1 MSRLAA
7 SLASRLPD
15 FVGPTRVIADATS
28 LAACEVDGRSPSAIL
43 QPNSAAEIAEILR
56 FASAERLALIPTGG
70 RTHLGIGMP
79 PRHYDL
85 ALDLSRMN
93 RILVYEPRD
102 LTLGIEP
109 GGTCADLD
117 RELRQK
123 GQFLPIAPPFGD
135 RATLGGMVAAGMDSP
150 LRYGYGATRDFLL
163 GVEFVTGEGLISKSG
178 GRVVKNVTGYDLH
191 KLFVGSLGTLGIIT
205 RLNFRTFPLP
215 PRRQMFVIAFDGPS
229 LAFEFC
235 RSLVKSPLDPK
246 VLEILDRGTAA
257 LFQARGVDFLPSGS
271 WIVAVEAA
279 GHESVLARHERD
291 LASISR
297 EARAAG
303 FVSLQES
310 QRERLF
316 ACLSEFPPIALA
328 ANRTAVIFRVSILP
342 SAMPSL
348 LEEIRS
354 LADDHGLTCA
364 ILIRALGVVYVA
376 LLSPEQS
383 PERSLTG
390 ATITLVEPPL
400 EANTRSP
407 LINCS
412 RSMVDLFISQSA
424 LPTIERCPLDVKT
437 ALDVWPPPGTENE
450 IAQRLKRV
458 FDPREILSPG
468 RFRGGI

>member
-1 MSRLAA
+1 MSQLAPSFTSRLAD
-7 SLASRLPD
+7 L
-15 FVGPTRVIADATS
+15 VGPARVIADATS
-28 LAACEVDGRSPSAIL
+28 LAAYEVDASIPSAIL
-43 QPNSAAEIAEILR
+43 QPNSAAEIAEILH
-56 FASAERLALIPTGG
+56 FASAEGLAVLPTGG

-93 RILVYEPRD
+93 RILAYEPRD

-109 GGTCADLD
+109 GVTCADLD

-123 GQFLPIAPPFGD
+123 GQFLPIAPSFGD
-135 RATLGGMVAAGMDSP
+135 RATLGGMVAAGVDTP

-229 LAFEFC
+229 RAFEFC
-235 RSLVKSPLDPK
+235 RALVKSPLDPK
-246 VLEILDRGTAA
+246 VLEVLDRGAA
-257 LFQARGVDFLPSGS
+257 TLFQARGADFLPPDS
-271 WIVAVEAA
+271 WLVAIEAA

-297 EARAAG
+297 EAHAAG
-303 FVSLQES
+303 FVSLEES
-310 QRERLF
+310 QRDQLF
-316 ACLSEFPPIALA
+316 ACLSEFPSIALA
-328 ANRTAVIFRVSILP
+328 AAPAAAIFRVPALP
-342 SAMPSL
+342 SAIPSL
-348 LEEIRS
+348 LEKIRS
-354 LADDHGLTCA
+354 LADDRGLTCG
-364 ILIRALGVVYVA
+364 ILIRALGLVYVA

-383 PERSLTG
+383 P
-390 ATITLVEPPL
+390 VEPPM
-400 EANTRSP
+400 ESPMESKFRSP
-407 LINCS
+407 LLDCS
-412 RSMVDLFISQSA
+412 RSMVDLFISNGV
-424 LPTIERCPLDVKT
+424 LPTIERCPLDIK
-437 ALDVWPPPGTENE
+437 AELDVWPPPGAENE

-468 RFRGGI
+468 RFRGSI

>member
-1 MSRLAA
+1 
-7 SLASRLPD
+7 
-15 FVGPTRVIADATS
+15 
-28 LAACEVDGRSPSAIL
+28 
-43 QPNSAAEIAEILR
+43 
-56 FASAERLALIPTGG
+56 
-70 RTHLGIGMP
+70 MP
-79 PRHYDL
+79 PRQYDL

-93 RILVYEPRD
+93 KILACEPRD

-109 GGTCADLD
+109 GVTCADLA

-135 RATLGGMVAAGMDSP
+135 RATLGGMVAAGVDSP

-191 KLFVGSLGTLGIIT
+191 KLFIGSLGTLGIVT

-215 PRRQMFVIAFDGPS
+215 QFRRMFLIAFDGPS
-229 LAFEFC
+229 RAFEFC
-235 RSLVKSPLDPK
+235 RLLVNSPLDPK
-246 VLEILDRGTAA
+246 VLEVIDPGTAA
-257 LFQARGVDFLPSGS
+257 LFQSRGVDFLPSGS
-271 WIVAVEAA
+271 WLVAIEAA

-297 EARAAG
+297 EAGAAK
-303 FVSLQES
+303 FISLEES
-310 QRERLF
+310 QRDQLF
-316 ACLSEFPPIALA
+316 ACLSEFQSIALA
-328 ANRTAVIFRVSILP
+328 ANRPAVIFRVPILP

-348 LEEIRS
+348 LEKIRS
-354 LADDHGLTCA
+354 VADHHGLAVCHPDSRSWRRLRRASIAGA
-364 ILIRALGVVYVA
+364 IPGE
-376 LLSPEQS
+376 SC
-383 PERSLTG
+383 G
-390 ATITLVEPPL
+390 AIPRGRLMEHKS
-400 EANTRSP
+400 RSP

-412 RSMVDLFISQSA
+412 RSMFDLFISQGA
-424 LPTIERCPLDVKT
+424 LPTIERCPVDVKT
-437 ALDVWPPPGTENE
+437 ALDVWPPPGPENE

>member
-1 MSRLAA
+1 MSQLAP
-7 SLASRLPD
+7 SLSLRLPD
-15 FVGPTRVIADATS
+15 LVGPARVIADATS

-43 QPNSAAEIAEILR
+43 QPDSAAEIAEILR
-56 FASAERLALIPTGG
+56 FASAERLAVIPMGG

-85 ALDLSRMN
+85 AVDLSRMN
-93 RILVYEPRD
+93 KILACEPRD

-109 GGTCADLD
+109 GVTCADLA

-123 GQFLPIAPPFGD
+123 GQFLPIAPPFAD
-135 RATLGGMVAAGMDSP
+135 RATLGGMVAAGVDSP
-150 LRYGYGATRDFLL
+150 LRNGYGATRDFLL

-191 KLFVGSLGTLGIIT
+191 KLFVGSLGTLGIVT

-215 PRRQMFVIAFDGPS
+215 PRRRMFLIAFDS
-229 LAFEFC
+229 ASRAFEFC
-235 RSLVKSPLDPK
+235 RLLVNSPLDPK
-246 VLEILDRGTAA
+246 LLEVIDAGTAA
-257 LFQARGVDFLPSGS
+257 LFQSRGIDFLPTGS
-271 WIVAVEAA
+271 WLVAIEAA

-297 EARAAG
+297 EAGAAA
-303 FVSLQES
+303 FISPDES

-316 ACLSEFPPIALA
+316 ACLAEFPSIALA
-328 ANRTAVIFRVSILP
+328 ANRTAVIFRVPAVP

-348 LEEIRS
+348 LEKIRS
-354 LADDHGLTCA
+354 LTDDHGLSCA

-376 LLSPEQS
+376 LLSPELS
-383 PERSLTG
+383 
-390 ATITLVEPPL
+390 AVEPPV
-400 EANTRSP
+400 EGPIERKTRSL

-412 RSMVDLFISQSA
+412 RSMLDLFISQGA
-424 LPTIERCPLDVKT
+424 LPTIERCPLEIKT
-437 ALDVWPPPGTENE
+437 ALDVWPPPGAENE

>member
-1 MSRLAA
+1 
-7 SLASRLPD
+7 
-15 FVGPTRVIADATS
+15 
-28 LAACEVDGRSPSAIL
+28 
-43 QPNSAAEIAEILR
+43 
-56 FASAERLALIPTGG
+56 
-70 RTHLGIGMP
+70 
-79 PRHYDL
+79 
-85 ALDLSRMN
+85 
-93 RILVYEPRD
+93 
-102 LTLGIEP
+102 
-109 GGTCADLD
+109 
-117 RELRQK
+117 
-123 GQFLPIAPPFGD
+123 
-135 RATLGGMVAAGMDSP
+135 MVAAGMDSP

-163 GVEFVTGEGLISKSG
+163 GIEFATGEGLISKSG

-215 PRRQMFVIAFDGPS
+215 PRRQMFVIAFDAHS
-229 LAFEFC
+229 RAFEFS
-235 RSLVKSPLDPK
+235 RSLVNSPLDPK
-246 VLEILDRGTAA
+246 VLEVLDPGTAA

-271 WIVAVEAA
+271 WLVAVEAA

-297 EARAAG
+297 EAPAAG

-316 ACLSEFPPIALA
+316 ACLSEFPSIALA
-328 ANRTAVIFRVSILP
+328 ANRTAVIFRVPILP

-354 LADDHGLTCA
+354 LADNHGLTCA

-376 LLSPEQS
+376 LLSPEQR
-383 PERSLTG
+383 P
-390 ATITLVEPPL
+390 VEPPL
-400 EANTRSP
+400 EALIEPKTRSP

-412 RSMVDLFISQSA
+412 RSMVDLFISQGA

-437 ALDVWPPPGTENE
+437 VLDVWPPPGTENE

-458 FDPREILSPG
+458 FDPSEILSPG

>member
-1 MSRLAA
+1 MSQLAPSLTSRLAD
-7 SLASRLPD
+7 L
-15 FVGPTRVIADATS
+15 VGPTRVIAEAAS

-56 FASAERLALIPTGG
+56 FASAERLAVIPIGG

-79 PRHYDL
+79 PRQYDL

-93 RILVYEPRD
+93 KVLACEPRD

-109 GGTCADLD
+109 GVTCAVLA

-123 GQFLPIAPPFGD
+123 GQFLPIAPPFDD
-135 RATLGGMVAAGMDSP
+135 RATLGGVVAAGADSP

-215 PRRQMFVIAFDGPS
+215 QLRRIFLIAFDAS
-229 LAFEFC
+229 SRAFEFC
-235 RSLVKSPLDPK
+235 RLLVNSPLDPK
-246 VLEILDRGTAA
+246 VLEVIDSGTAA
-257 LFQARGVDFLPSGS
+257 LFQSRGIDFLPAGS
-271 WIVAVEAA
+271 WLVAIEAA

-297 EARAAG
+297 EAGAAA
-303 FVSLQES
+303 FISLEES
-310 QRERLF
+310 QRDQLF
-316 ACLSEFPPIALA
+316 ACLSEFQSIALA
-328 ANRTAVIFRVSILP
+328 ANRPAVIFRVPILP

-348 LEEIRS
+348 LEKIRS
-354 LADDHGLTCA
+354 LADHHGLTCA
-364 ILIRALGVVYVA
+364 ILVRALGVVYVA

-383 PERSLTG
+383 P
-390 ATITLVEPPL
+390 VESEEL
-400 EANTRSP
+400 TRSA
-407 LINCS
+407 LISCS
-412 RSMVDLFISQSA
+412 RSMVDLFISQGA
-424 LPTIERCPLDVKT
+424 LPAIERCPLDVKA
-437 ALDVWPPPGTENE
+437 ALDVWPPPGPENE

>member
-1 MSRLAA
+1 MSQLAPSLTSRLTD
-7 SLASRLPD
+7 L
-15 FVGPTRVIADATS
+15 VGPTRVIADAAS
-28 LAACEVDGRSPSAIL
+28 LAACEVDSRTPSAIL

-56 FASAERLALIPTGG
+56 FASAERLAVIPLGG

-93 RILVYEPRD
+93 KILVCEPRD
-102 LTLGIEP
+102 LTLGIES
-109 GGTCADLD
+109 GVTCADLAC
-117 RELRQK
+117 ELQQK

-135 RATLGGMVAAGMDSP
+135 RATLGGMVAAGVDSP

-163 GVEFVTGEGLISKSG
+163 GVEFITGEGLVSKSG

-191 KLFVGSLGTLGIIT
+191 KLFVGSLGTLGIVT

-215 PRRQMFVIAFDGPS
+215 PRRQMFATTFDAPS
-229 LAFEFC
+229 RAFEFC
-235 RSLVKSPLDPK
+235 RLLVNSPLDPK
-246 VLEILDRGTAA
+246 VLEVFDPATAA

-271 WIVAVEAA
+271 WLVAIEAA

-297 EARAAG
+297 EAGAAG
-303 FVSLQES
+303 FISLQES
-310 QRERLF
+310 QRDRLF
-316 ACLSEFPPIALA
+316 ACLSEFNSIALA
-328 ANRTAVIFRVSILP
+328 ANRSAVIFRVPILP
-342 SAMPSL
+342 SAMPNL
-348 LEEIRS
+348 LEKIRS
-354 LADDHGLTCA
+354 LADDYNDDHGFTCA
-364 ILIRALGVVYVA
+364 ILVRALGVIYVA

-383 PERSLTG
+383 P
-390 ATITLVEPPL
+390 VES
-400 EANTRSP
+400 NTRSA
-407 LINCS
+407 LISCS
-412 RSMVDLFISQSA
+412 RSMVALFISQGA
-424 LPTIERCPLDVKT
+424 LPAIERCPLDVKA
-437 ALDVWPPPGTENE
+437 ALDVWPPPGPENE

>member
-1 MSRLAA
+1 MSQLAPSLTSRL
-7 SLASRLPD
+7 SDL
-15 FVGPTRVIADATS
+15 VGPTRVIADAAS
-28 LAACEVDGRSPSAIL
+28 LAACEVDSRGPSAIL
-43 QPNSAAEIAEILR
+43 QPDSAAEIAEILR
-56 FASAERLALIPTGG
+56 FASAERLAVIPMGG

-79 PRHYDL
+79 PRHYGL

-93 RILVYEPRD
+93 KILACEPRD

-109 GGTCADLD
+109 GVTCADLA

-135 RATLGGMVAAGMDSP
+135 RATLGGMLAAGVDSP

-163 GVEFVTGEGLISKSG
+163 GVEFVTGDGLISKSG

-205 RLNFRTFPLP
+205 RLNFRTFPHP
-215 PRRQMFVIAFDGPS
+215 PRRRMFAIAFDAAPR
-229 LAFEFC
+229 AFEFC
-235 RSLVKSPLDPK
+235 RLLVNSPLDPK
-246 VLEILDRGTAA
+246 VLEVFDPGTAA
-257 LFQARGVDFLPSGS
+257 LFQARGIDFLPSGS
-271 WIVAVEAA
+271 WLVAIEAA
-279 GHESVLARHERD
+279 GHDSVLARHEHD

-297 EARAAG
+297 EAGAAG
-303 FVSLQES
+303 SVSLEES
-310 QRERLF
+310 QRDQIF
-316 ACLSEFPPIALA
+316 ACLAEFQSIALA
-328 ANRTAVIFRVSILP
+328 ANRPAVIFRVPTVP

-348 LEEIRS
+348 LEKIPS
-354 LADDHGLTCA
+354 LAGHHGLTCA

-383 PERSLTG
+383 P
-390 ATITLVEPPL
+390 VESAL
-400 EANTRSP
+400 EAKSNSQ

-412 RSMVDLFISQSA
+412 RSMFDLFISQGA
-424 LPTIERCPLDVKT
+424 LPMIERCPLDVKA
-437 ALDVWPPPGTENE
+437 ALGVWPPPGADNE

>member
-1 MSRLAA
+1 MSQLAPSLTSRLAD
-7 SLASRLPD
+7 L
-15 FVGPTRVIADATS
+15 VGPTRVVADAAS
-28 LAACEVDGRSPSAIL
+28 LAACEVDGRTPSAIL
-43 QPNSAAEIAEILR
+43 QPNSAAEIAEILG
-56 FASAERLALIPTGG
+56 FASAERLAVIPMGG

-79 PRHYDL
+79 PRQYDL

-93 RILVYEPRD
+93 KILACEPRD

-109 GGTCADLD
+109 GVTCADLA

-123 GQFLPIAPPFGD
+123 GQFLPIAPPFNA
-135 RATLGGMVAAGMDSP
+135 RSTLGGMVAAGVDSP

-215 PRRQMFVIAFDGPS
+215 PRRRMFLIAFDAPS
-229 LAFEFC
+229 RAFEFC
-235 RSLVKSPLDPK
+235 RLLVNSPLDPK
-246 VLEILDRGTAA
+246 VLEVMDPGTAA
-257 LFQARGVDFLPSGS
+257 LFQSRGVDFLPSRS
-271 WIVAVEAA
+271 WLVAIEAA

-297 EARAAG
+297 EAGAAA
-303 FVSLQES
+303 FISLEES
-310 QRERLF
+310 QREGLF
-316 ACLSEFPPIALA
+316 ACLSEFPSIVLA
-328 ANRTAVIFRVSILP
+328 ANRPAVIFRVPAVP

-348 LEEIRS
+348 LEKIRS
-354 LADDHGLTCA
+354 LPADHDDDHGLSCA
-364 ILIRALGVVYVA
+364 ILVRALGVVYVA
-376 LLSPEQS
+376 LLSPEQTPREAES
-383 PERSLTG
+383 PST
-390 ATITLVEPPL
+390 
-400 EANTRSP
+400 

-412 RSMVDLFISQSA
+412 RSMFDLFISQGV
-424 LPTIERCPLDVKT
+424 LPTIERCPLDVKA
-437 ALDVWPPPGTENE
+437 ALEVWPPPGPENE

>member
-1 MSRLAA
+1 MSQLAALLTSRLAD
-7 SLASRLPD
+7 L
-15 FVGPTRVIADATS
+15 FGPSRVIADATS

-43 QPNSAAEIAEILR
+43 QPDSAAEIAEILR
-56 FASAERLALIPTGG
+56 FASAERLAVIPMGG
-70 RTHLGIGMP
+70 KTHLGIGMP
-79 PRHYDL
+79 PRQYDL

-93 RILVYEPRD
+93 KILAYEPRD

-109 GGTCADLD
+109 GVTCADLD

-123 GQFLPIAPPFGD
+123 GQFLPIAPPFAD
-135 RATLGGMVAAGMDSP
+135 RATLGGMVAAGVDSP

-191 KLFVGSLGTLGIIT
+191 KLFVGSLGTLGIVT

-215 PRRQMFVIAFDGPS
+215 PRRQMFVVAFDGPS
-229 LAFEFC
+229 RAFEFC
-235 RSLVKSPLDPK
+235 RLLVNSPLDPK
-246 VLEILDRGTAA
+246 VQEVLDRRAAA

-271 WIVAVEAA
+271 WLVAIEAA

-297 EARAAG
+297 EAGAAG
-303 FVSLQES
+303 FISLQES

-316 ACLSEFPPIALA
+316 ACLAEFQSIARA
-328 ANRTAVIFRVSILP
+328 ANRAAVIFRVPILP

-348 LEEIRS
+348 LEKIRS
-354 LADDHGLTCA
+354 RADDHDDDHGLTCA

-383 PERSLTG
+383 SLASG
-390 ATITLVEPPL
+390 
-400 EANTRSP
+400 
-407 LINCS
+407 S
-412 RSMVDLFISQSA
+412 RSMLDLFISHGA
-424 LPTIERCPLDVKT
+424 LPTIEHCPLDVKT
-437 ALDVWPPPGTENE
+437 ALGVWPPPGAENE